1 MKVVV
6 TGGAG
11 FLGQRLIRAL
21 CERGALTDAAG
32 CERAI
37 ERIVAVDQGRC
48 SEPVTDARIEY
59 VTGDVADAAFIG
71 SALDADTA
79 SVFHLA
85 AVVSGAA
92 ERDFDLGMRVNL
104 DGTRR
109 LLEALRR
116 QAQPPRL
123 VFASSVA
130 VFGQPLPEVVT
141 DSTTPTPQGSYG
153 VQKLIGELL
162 VGDCSRKGFV
172 DGRCVRLP
180 TIVVRP
186 GKPNAAASSFASG
199 IMREPLA
206 GREAICPV
214 EPSTGMWMSSPVTA
228 VEALLHAHELP
239 ASAWGTQRSLNLP
252 GLTATVEQMIE
263 ALRQAAGEVVA
274 GRVRFEPDESIARIV
289 RSWPARFDTA
299 RARAMG
305 FPQDADFA
313 SILRDYMRQY
323 APSVEVSAGGSG

>member
-6 TGGAG
+6 TGGGG

-21 CERGALTDAAG
+21 CERGRLTDAAG
-32 CERAI
+32 RERAV
-37 ERIVAVDQGRC
+37 ERIVAVDQGPC
-48 SEPVTDARIEY
+48 SEPVADGRISY
-59 VTGDVADAAFIG
+59 LLGDVANAAFIG
-71 SALDADTA
+71 NALGADTD

-92 ERDFDLGMRVNL
+92 ERDFDLGMRVNV
-104 DGTRR
+104 DGTRW
-109 LLEALRR
+109 LLDACRR
-116 QAQPPRL
+116 QPHPPKL

-130 VFGQPLPEVVT
+130 VFGQPLPAVVT
-141 DSTTPTPQGSYG
+141 DTTTPTPQASYG

-162 VGDCSRKGFV
+162 VGDFSRKGFV

-206 GREAICPV
+206 GEEAVCPV
-214 EPSTGMWMSSPVTA
+214 EPSTAMWMSSPATA
-228 VEALLHAHELP
+228 VKALVHAHELQATP
-239 ASAWGTQRSLNLP
+239 WGTLRSLNLP
-252 GLTATVEQMIE
+252 GLTATVAEMIE
-263 ALRQAAGEVVA
+263 ALRTAAGEAVA
-274 GRVRFEPDESIARIV
+274 ARVRFRLDEPIARIV
-289 RSWPARFDTA
+289 QSWPARFDTA

-313 SILRDYMRQY
+313 SVLRDYMQQY
-323 APSVEVSAGGSG
+323 APARVR

>member
-21 CERGALTDAAG
+21 CERGSLTDAAG
-32 CERAI
+32 RERAI
-37 ERIVAVDQGRC
+37 DCIVAADPGRC
-48 SEPVTDARIEY
+48 SDPVIDGRVVYTP
-59 VTGDVADAAFIG
+59 GDIADASFIG
-71 SALDADTA
+71 KVLDADTD

-92 ERDFDLGMRVNL
+92 ERDFDLGMRVNV
-104 DGTRR
+104 DGTRL
-109 LLEALRR
+109 LLEVCRR
-116 QAQPPRL
+116 GRTVPKV

-130 VFGQPLPEVVT
+130 VFGQPLPAVVA
-141 DSTTPTPQGSYG
+141 DSTTPTPQASYG

-162 VGDCSRKGFV
+162 IGDCSRKGFV

-228 VEALLHAHELP
+228 VAALVHAHELP
-239 ASAWGTQRSLNLP
+239 AVAWGTLRSLNLP
-252 GLTATVEQMIE
+252 GLTATVAEMIE
-263 ALRQAAGEVVA
+263 ALRTAAGDEVA
-274 GRVRFEPDESIARIV
+274 ARVRFQIDEPIAAIV

-299 RARAMG
+299 RARALG

-323 APSVEVSAGGSG
+323 APAAMR

>member
-71 SALDADTA
+71 GALDADTA

-104 DGTRR
+104 DGTR
-109 LLEALRR
+109 LVLEACRRLRH
-116 QAQPPRL
+116 PPKV

-130 VFGQPLPEVVT
+130 VFGQPLPAVVT
-141 DSTTPTPQGSYG
+141 DTTPPTPQGSYG

-162 VGDCSRKGFV
+162 VGDCSRRGFV

-206 GREAICPV
+206 GEEAVCPV
-214 EPSTGMWMSSPVTA
+214 EPSTGMWMSSPRTA
-228 VEALLHAHELP
+228 VKALLHAHELP
-239 ASAWGTQRSLNLP
+239 ASAWGTLRSLNLP
-252 GLTATVEQMIE
+252 GLTATVAEMIE
-263 ALRQAAGEVVA
+263 ALRQAAGEAVA
-274 GRVRFEPDESIARIV
+274 ERVRFQPDESIAKIV

-313 SILRDYMRQY
+313 SILRDYMQQY
-323 APSVEVSAGGSG
+323 APAAMR